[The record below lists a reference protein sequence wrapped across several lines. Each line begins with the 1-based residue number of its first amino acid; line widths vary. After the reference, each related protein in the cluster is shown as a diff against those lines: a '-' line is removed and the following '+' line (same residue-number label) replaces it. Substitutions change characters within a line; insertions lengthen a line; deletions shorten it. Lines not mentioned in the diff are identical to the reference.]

1 VCTGPARPGV
11 CIQLCSR
18 KPSRAT
24 FAIHAVLQANMSKG
38 LNTLRMFNTNSGHR
52 PTGLVYDARVRLHF
66 ATWVIVAG
74 ALFAMG
80 GRAQEDASL
89 EKSAHADSAKSEPK
103 YDQTF
108 SGPIVEVTAT
118 HITVSRS
125 ILGKPAEKRTFWIKS
140 DTRIEGKLRVR
151 VKVTVG
157 YVTSDDGD
165 VARLVVVRTS
175 QKPAE
180 KK

>member
-1 VCTGPARPGV
+1 
-11 CIQLCSR
+11 
-18 KPSRAT
+18 
-24 FAIHAVLQANMSKG
+24 M
-38 LNTLRMFNTNSGHR
+38 
-52 PTGLVYDARVRLHF
+52 PTGLVYDARVRLRF
-66 ATWVIVAG
+66 ATWLIVAG
-74 ALFAMG
+74 AMFAIG
-80 GRAQEDASL
+80 GWAQENASL
-89 EKSAHADSAKSEPK
+89 EQSGHGDHPKSEPK

-108 SGPIVEVTAT
+108 SGPIVEVSAT
-118 HITVSRS
+118 KITVSRS

-157 YVTSDDGD
+157 YVTTDDGD

-175 QKPAE
+175 QKPAD